1 MCRGNTVQCGV
12 WLVCRRYLAH
22 MYMAECLVSLD
33 CIADGIDHLNPD
45 LITDIG
51 TVFPSEL
58 KSEQG
63 FISCLDMVT
72 F

>member
-1 MCRGNTVQCGV
+1 
-12 WLVCRRYLAH
+12 
-22 MYMAECLVSLD
+22 MYMAECLVALD
-33 CIADGIDHLNPD
+33 CIADSIDHLNPD

-63 FISCLDMVT
+63 FISRLDMTT
-72 F
+72 FVADCTACSVSVHGLDIVAK